1 MKPEQQLIAFAE
13 SLRWTRIY
21 NARASLAP
29 KEFYVD
35 DQGIAWTSLP
45 DHFPDYLND
54 LNALAQAR
62 NEKIN
67 TIELKIKWVNILRD
81 VVGKTC
87 ERRNNLGNPLVSDV
101 DLLFATT
108 EQLAETFIRTIGK
121 WKE

>member
-13 SLRWTRIY
+13 SLGWTRIY
-21 NARASLAP
+21 DARASLAP

-35 DQGIAWTSLP
+35 DQGIAWTALP

-54 LNALAQAR
+54 LNSLAQAR

-67 TIELKIKWVNILRD
+67 TIELKIKWINILRD

-87 ERRNNLGNPLVSDV
+87 ERRNNLENPLVSDV

-108 EQLAETFIRTIGK
+108 GQLAEAFIRTIGK